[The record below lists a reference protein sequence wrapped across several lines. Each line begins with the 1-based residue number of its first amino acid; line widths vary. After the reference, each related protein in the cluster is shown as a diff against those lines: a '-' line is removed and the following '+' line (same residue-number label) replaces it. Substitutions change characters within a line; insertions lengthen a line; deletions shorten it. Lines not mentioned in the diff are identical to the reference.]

1 MSKHARP
8 RGLPVDGVERPT
20 ADGWTFPARNPAT
33 AEPLWDVPDAGLT
46 DARDAVTAARRAFDA
61 TQWSTDAHLRADAV
75 RRLAAAVAER
85 ADELVALMAAE
96 TGVPVGLRSA
106 HLDDALCAMRSPM
119 SSATGSG
126 TASEPQRAPAGV
138 TAVLTPATSPLS
150 VALAEIGRVL
160 VDGGTVVLKPA
171 PEAATAAIELG
182 RIALDVLPRGVLN
195 VVTTRDVDVAIALTL
210 DERVDAVSL
219 TGSPFVADRVQVAG
233 EPAGKRVRLAVGRP
247 RTVRA
252 ADDAD
257 LGAVVSA
264 AAHDVAANAGQG
276 CGLPASVVVPV
287 HRHAEALQAAVA
299 AMADVAVGDPMDP
312 ATRCGPLRSDVARDR
327 VRRYVDLGRAEG
339 GDVALGGQPLDRPG
353 WWFAPTVIGGL
364 APGSRLVREEV
375 LGPVLMVAVEAPDR
389 AGSVAPSAR
398 A

>member
-1 MSKHARP
+1 
-8 RGLPVDGVERPT
+8 VERPT
-20 ADGWTFPARNPAT
+20 ADAWTFPARNPAT

-61 TQWSTDAHLRADAV
+61 TQWSTDADLRADAV
-75 RRLAAAVAER
+75 RRLAAAIAEQS
-85 ADELVALMAAE
+85 DELVALMAVE
-96 TGVPVGLRSA
+96 TGVPVALRSA
-106 HLDDALCAMRSPM
+106 HLDDALAAM
-119 SSATGSG
+119 ASG
-126 TASEPQRAPAGV
+126 MASGMASEPQRGPAGV
-138 TAVLTPATSPLS
+138 TAVVTPATSPLS
-150 VALAEIGRVL
+150 VALTEIGRVL
-160 VDGGTVVLKPA
+160 VEGGTVVLKPA

-219 TGSPFVADRVQVAG
+219 TGSPFVAERMQVAG
-233 EPAGKRVRLAVGRP
+233 ERAGKRVRLAVGGT
-247 RTVRA
+247 RTVRV

-264 AAHDVAANAGQG
+264 AAYDVAANAGQD
-276 CGLPASVVVPV
+276 CGLPTSVIVPV
-287 HRHAEALQAAVA
+287 HRHAEALQSAVA
-299 AMADVAVGDPMDP
+299 AMADVAVGDPTDP
-312 ATRCGPLRSDVARDR
+312 TTRCGPLRSVVARDR

-353 WWFAPTVIGGL
+353 WWFAPTVVGGL

-375 LGPVLMVAVEAPDR
+375 LGPVFMVAVDAPDR
-389 AGSVAPSAR
+389 TGSPAPSAR